1 MHNPKLSKKF
11 FIPLLFLICFLT
23 FLVVRTLTYSYFINR
38 RFRACTNTIFT
49 TDISGNPLN
58 LHYTLA
64 YPESSG
70 IKDYS
75 LSLGT
80 FDPTQLSGQK
90 ILLENRRTMINAFPA
105 RDLSPDNRLTQQI
118 LSLYYE
124 TQLLPA
130 RQYLLDEALSP
141 SLGTQAQLPILLAEY
156 TFRKEDDV
164 RNYLKLLAS
173 VDSYLESIL
182 SFEKLKAQNGTFMSD
197 ATADRIISQCS
208 AFIKDPDDNYLASV
222 FSEKIQSLSGIS
234 EQKKAAYQKLHNQIL
249 TGQVLPA
256 YQSLID
262 GLYLLKGSGKNPG
275 GLCQFAGGKAYYEYL
290 IKSSCGI
297 YDTVPE
303 IQSRLIHQFQ
313 TDLSLATKLMG
324 SSTATPTFAK
334 DVFLPISKAET
345 GTPSGIFSF
354 SAGLIDAASG
364 LSFTSTP
371 SAAETS
377 PEQIL
382 EDLQK
387 QIQTDFPAVPST
399 SYEVKYVH
407 PDLEEHLSPAF
418 YLTPPIDTLS
428 PNDIY
433 INRHANMSGLELYT
447 TLAHEGFP
455 GHLYQ
460 TITFASS
467 APDPVRYLPAMG
479 GYVEGW
485 ATYAESFAYTYY
497 QPDSTDG
504 QLAWLNRSLNL
515 CMMSLLDTVIHY
527 TGWNQE
533 RYAAF
538 LSQLGITDN
547 TIQKE
552 IYQVIVEDPANY
564 LKYYL
569 GYLQFLDLQQE
580 VRELA
585 GDAFHLHSFHQKV
598 LSAGPCQFPKNAI
611 LKPVIISSRNFSV
624 SDF

>member
-164 RNYLKLLAS
+164 RNYLKLLTS
-173 VDSYLESIL
+173 VNSYLESIL

-208 AFIKDPDDNYLASV
+208 TFIKDPDDNYLASV

-334 DVFLPISKAET
+334 DVFPPISKAET

-504 QLAWLNRSLNL
+504 QFAWLNRSLNL

-527 TGWNQE
+527 NGWNQE
-533 RYAAF
+533 RCATF

-598 LSAGPCQFPKNAI
+598 LSAGPCQFPI
-611 LKPVIISSRNFSV
+611 LKQWILTQYKT
-624 SDF
+624 

>member
-23 FLVVRTLTYSYFINR
+23 FLVVRTITYSYFINR

-164 RNYLKLLAS
+164 RNYLKLLTS

-334 DVFLPISKAET
+334 DVFLPISEAET

-371 SAAETS
+371 STAETS

-527 TGWNQE
+527 NGWNQE
-533 RYAAF
+533 RCATF

-598 LSAGPCQFPKNAI
+598 LSAGPCQFPI
-611 LKPVIISSRNFSV
+611 LKQWILTQYKT
-624 SDF
+624 

>member
-164 RNYLKLLAS
+164 RNYLKLLTS

-497 QPDSTDG
+497 RPDSTDG

-527 TGWNQE
+527 NSWNQE
-533 RYAAF
+533 RCATF

-580 VRELA
+580 VRKLA

-598 LSAGPCQFPKNAI
+598 LSAGPCQFPI
-611 LKPVIISSRNFSV
+611 LKQWILTQYKT
-624 SDF
+624 

>member
-164 RNYLKLLAS
+164 RNYLKLLTS

-249 TGQVLPA
+249 TGQLLPA

-324 SSTATPTFAK
+324 SSTATTTFAK
-334 DVFLPISKAET
+334 DVFLPISEAET

-354 SAGLIDAASG
+354 SAGLIDAASE

-371 SAAETS
+371 STAETS

-527 TGWNQE
+527 NGWNQE
-533 RYAAF
+533 RCATF

-580 VRELA
+580 VRKLA

-598 LSAGPCQFPKNAI
+598 LSAGPCQFPI
-611 LKPVIISSRNFSV
+611 LKQWILTQYKT
-624 SDF
+624 

>member
-164 RNYLKLLAS
+164 RNYLKLLTS

-197 ATADRIISQCS
+197 ATADRIISQCN

-527 TGWNQE
+527 NSWNQE
-533 RYAAF
+533 RCATF

-598 LSAGPCQFPKNAI
+598 LSAGPCQFPI
-611 LKPVIISSRNFSV
+611 LKQWILTQYKT
-624 SDF
+624 

>member
-164 RNYLKLLAS
+164 RNYLKLLTS

-208 AFIKDPDDNYLASV
+208 TFIKDPDDNYLASV

-334 DVFLPISKAET
+334 DVFLPISKAQT
-345 GTPSGIFSF
+345 GTLSGIFSF

-377 PEQIL
+377 LEQIL

-460 TITFASS
+460 TITVASS

-527 TGWNQE
+527 NGWNQE
-533 RYAAF
+533 RCATF

-598 LSAGPCQFPKNAI
+598 LSAGPCQFPI
-611 LKPVIISSRNFSV
+611 LKQWILTQYKT
-624 SDF
+624 

>member
-11 FIPLLFLICFLT
+11 FISLLFLICFLT

-164 RNYLKLLAS
+164 RNYLKLLTS

-313 TDLSLATKLMG
+313 TDLSLATKLTG

-345 GTPSGIFSF
+345 GTLSGIFSF

-527 TGWNQE
+527 NSWNQE
-533 RYAAF
+533 RCATF

-580 VRELA
+580 VRKLA

-598 LSAGPCQFPKNAI
+598 LSAGPCQFPI
-611 LKPVIISSRNFSV
+611 LKQWILTQYKT
-624 SDF
+624 

>member
-164 RNYLKLLAS
+164 RNYLKLLTS

-303 IQSRLIHQFQ
+303 IQSRLIHQ
-313 TDLSLATKLMG
+313 SH
-324 SSTATPTFAK
+324 
-334 DVFLPISKAET
+334 FLP
-345 GTPSGIFSF
+345 G
-354 SAGLIDAASG
+354 
-364 LSFTSTP
+364 
-371 SAAETS
+371 
-377 PEQIL
+377 
-382 EDLQK
+382 
-387 QIQTDFPAVPST
+387 
-399 SYEVKYVH
+399 
-407 PDLEEHLSPAF
+407 
-418 YLTPPIDTLS
+418 
-428 PNDIY
+428 
-433 INRHANMSGLELYT
+433 
-447 TLAHEGFP
+447 
-455 GHLYQ
+455 
-460 TITFASS
+460 
-467 APDPVRYLPAMG
+467 
-479 GYVEGW
+479 
-485 ATYAESFAYTYY
+485 
-497 QPDSTDG
+497 
-504 QLAWLNRSLNL
+504 
-515 CMMSLLDTVIHY
+515 
-527 TGWNQE
+527 
-533 RYAAF
+533 
-538 LSQLGITDN
+538 
-547 TIQKE
+547 
-552 IYQVIVEDPANY
+552 
-564 LKYYL
+564 
-569 GYLQFLDLQQE
+569 
-580 VRELA
+580 
-585 GDAFHLHSFHQKV
+585 
-598 LSAGPCQFPKNAI
+598 
-611 LKPVIISSRNFSV
+611 
-624 SDF
+624 

>member
-38 RFRACTNTIFT
+38 RFRSCTNTIFT

-80 FDPTQLSGQK
+80 FDPTQLSGQQ

-130 RQYLLDEALSP
+130 KQYLLDEALSP

-164 RNYLKLLAS
+164 RNYLKLLTS

-433 INRHANMSGLELYT
+433 INRHANMSDLELYT

-527 TGWNQE
+527 NSWNQE
-533 RYAAF
+533 RCATF

-598 LSAGPCQFPKNAI
+598 LSAGPCQFPI
-611 LKPVIISSRNFSV
+611 LKQWILTQYKT
-624 SDF
+624 

>member
-164 RNYLKLLAS
+164 RNYLKLLTS

-249 TGQVLPA
+249 TGQLLPA

-527 TGWNQE
+527 NSWNQE
-533 RYAAF
+533 RCATF

-598 LSAGPCQFPKNAI
+598 LSAGPCQFPI
-611 LKPVIISSRNFSV
+611 LKQWILTQYKT
-624 SDF
+624 

>member
-164 RNYLKLLAS
+164 RNYLKLLTS

-334 DVFLPISKAET
+334 DVFLPISKAQT
-345 GTPSGIFSF
+345 GTHSGIFSF

-527 TGWNQE
+527 NGWNQE
-533 RYAAF
+533 RCATF

-585 GDAFHLHSFHQKV
+585 GDAFLLHSFHQKV
-598 LSAGPCQFPKNAI
+598 LSAGPCQFPI
-611 LKPVIISSRNFSV
+611 LKQWILTQYKT
-624 SDF
+624 

>member
-164 RNYLKLLAS
+164 RNYLKLLTS

-256 YQSLID
+256 YQSLVD

-313 TDLSLATKLMG
+313 TNLSLATKLTG

-334 DVFLPISKAET
+334 DVFLPISEAET

-527 TGWNQE
+527 NGWNQE
-533 RYAAF
+533 RCATF

-598 LSAGPCQFPKNAI
+598 LSAGPCQFPI
-611 LKPVIISSRNFSV
+611 LKQWILTQYKT
-624 SDF
+624 

>member
-164 RNYLKLLAS
+164 RNYLKLLTS

-313 TDLSLATKLMG
+313 TDLSLATKLTG

-345 GTPSGIFSF
+345 GTLSGIFSF

-371 SAAETS
+371 STAETS

-382 EDLQK
+382 KDLQK
-387 QIQTDFPAVPST
+387 QIQADFPAVPST

-527 TGWNQE
+527 NSWNQE
-533 RYAAF
+533 RCATF

-598 LSAGPCQFPKNAI
+598 LSAGPCQFPI
-611 LKPVIISSRNFSV
+611 LKQWILTQYKT
-624 SDF
+624 

>member
-156 TFRKEDDV
+156 TFRKEGDV
-164 RNYLKLLAS
+164 RNYLKLLTS

-256 YQSLID
+256 YQSLI
-262 GLYLLKGSGKNPG
+262 
-275 GLCQFAGGKAYYEYL
+275 
-290 IKSSCGI
+290 KSSCGI

-313 TDLSLATKLMG
+313 TDLSPATKLMG

-334 DVFLPISKAET
+334 DVFLPISKAQT
-345 GTPSGIFSF
+345 GTHSGIFSF

-527 TGWNQE
+527 NGWNQE
-533 RYAAF
+533 RCATF

-585 GDAFHLHSFHQKV
+585 GDTFHLHSFHQKV
-598 LSAGPCQFPKNAI
+598 LSAGPCQFPI
-611 LKPVIISSRNFSV
+611 LKQWILTQYKT
-624 SDF
+624 

>member
-80 FDPTQLSGQK
+80 FDPSQLSGQK

-164 RNYLKLLAS
+164 RNYLKLLTS

-371 SAAETS
+371 SAETS

-527 TGWNQE
+527 NSWNQE
-533 RYAAF
+533 RCATF

-598 LSAGPCQFPKNAI
+598 LSAGPCQFPI
-611 LKPVIISSRNFSV
+611 LKQWILTQYKT
-624 SDF
+624 

>member
-23 FLVVRTLTYSYFINR
+23 FLVVRTITYSYFINR

-164 RNYLKLLAS
+164 RNYLKLLTS

-527 TGWNQE
+527 NGWNQE
-533 RYAAF
+533 RCATF

-598 LSAGPCQFPKNAI
+598 LSAGPCQFPI
-611 LKPVIISSRNFSV
+611 LKQWILTQYKT
-624 SDF
+624 

>member
-164 RNYLKLLAS
+164 RNYLKLLTS

-208 AFIKDPDDNYLASV
+208 TFIKDPDDNYLVSV
-222 FSEKIQSLSGIS
+222 FSEKIQPLSGIS

-249 TGQVLPA
+249 AGQVLPA

-275 GLCQFAGGKAYYEYL
+275 GLCQFAGGKVYYEYL

-364 LSFTSTP
+364 FSFTSTP

-527 TGWNQE
+527 NGWNQE
-533 RYAAF
+533 RCATF

-585 GDAFHLHSFHQKV
+585 GDTFHLHSFHQKV
-598 LSAGPCQFPKNAI
+598 LSAGPCQFPI
-611 LKPVIISSRNFSV
+611 LKQWILTQYKT
-624 SDF
+624 

>member
-164 RNYLKLLAS
+164 QNYLKLLTS

-208 AFIKDPDDNYLASV
+208 TFIKDPDDNYLASV
-222 FSEKIQSLSGIS
+222 SSEKIQSLSGIS
-234 EQKKAAYQKLHNQIL
+234 EPKKAAYQKLHNQIL

-262 GLYLLKGSGKNPG
+262 GLYLLKGSGRNPG

-334 DVFLPISKAET
+334 EVFLPISKAET

-527 TGWNQE
+527 NGWNQE
-533 RYAAF
+533 RCATF

-598 LSAGPCQFPKNAI
+598 LSAGPCQFPI
-611 LKPVIISSRNFSV
+611 LKQWILTQYKT
-624 SDF
+624 

>member
-130 RQYLLDEALSP
+130 RQYLLDETLSP

-164 RNYLKLLAS
+164 RNYLKLLTS

-527 TGWNQE
+527 NSWNQE
-533 RYAAF
+533 RCATF

-598 LSAGPCQFPKNAI
+598 LSAGPCQFPI
-611 LKPVIISSRNFSV
+611 LKQWILTQYKT
-624 SDF
+624 

>member
-164 RNYLKLLAS
+164 RNYLKLLTS

-297 YDTVPE
+297 YATVPE

-313 TDLSLATKLMG
+313 TDLSLATKLTG

-345 GTPSGIFSF
+345 GTLSGIFSF

-527 TGWNQE
+527 NGWNQE
-533 RYAAF
+533 RCATF

-598 LSAGPCQFPKNAI
+598 LSAGPCQFPI
-611 LKPVIISSRNFSV
+611 LKQWILTQYKT
-624 SDF
+624 

>member
-164 RNYLKLLAS
+164 RNYLKLLTS

-313 TDLSLATKLMG
+313 TDLSLATKLTG

-345 GTPSGIFSF
+345 GTLSGIFSF

-527 TGWNQE
+527 NSWNQE
-533 RYAAF
+533 RCATF

-598 LSAGPCQFPKNAI
+598 LSAGPCQFPI
-611 LKPVIISSRNFSV
+611 LKQWILTQYKT
-624 SDF
+624 

>member
-164 RNYLKLLAS
+164 RNYLKLLTS

-313 TDLSLATKLMG
+313 TDLSLATKLTG

-334 DVFLPISKAET
+334 DVFLPISEAET

-527 TGWNQE
+527 NGWNQE
-533 RYAAF
+533 RCATF

-598 LSAGPCQFPKNAI
+598 LSAGPCQFPI
-611 LKPVIISSRNFSV
+611 LKQWILTQYKT
-624 SDF
+624 

>member
-164 RNYLKLLAS
+164 RNYLKLLTS

-208 AFIKDPDDNYLASV
+208 TFIKDPDDNYLASV

-234 EQKKAAYQKLHNQIL
+234 EKKKAAYQKLHNQIL

-324 SSTATPTFAK
+324 SSTATPAFAK

-345 GTPSGIFSF
+345 GTLSGIFSF

-527 TGWNQE
+527 NGWNQE
-533 RYAAF
+533 RCATF

-598 LSAGPCQFPKNAI
+598 LSAGPCQFPI
-611 LKPVIISSRNFSV
+611 LKQWILTQYKT
-624 SDF
+624 

>member
-141 SLGTQAQLPILLAEY
+141 SLGIQAQLPILLAEY

-164 RNYLKLLAS
+164 RNYLKLLTS

-527 TGWNQE
+527 NSWNQE
-533 RYAAF
+533 RCATF

-598 LSAGPCQFPKNAI
+598 LSAGPCQFPI
-611 LKPVIISSRNFSV
+611 LKQWILTQYKT
-624 SDF
+624 

>member
-23 FLVVRTLTYSYFINR
+23 FLVVRTITYSYFINR

-70 IKDYS
+70 INDYS

-164 RNYLKLLAS
+164 RNYLKLLTS

-313 TDLSLATKLMG
+313 TDLSLATELTG

-345 GTPSGIFSF
+345 GTLSGIFSF

-515 CMMSLLDTVIHY
+515 CIMSLLDTIIHY
-527 TGWNQE
+527 NGWNQE
-533 RYAAF
+533 RCATF

-598 LSAGPCQFPKNAI
+598 LSAGPCQFPI
-611 LKPVIISSRNFSV
+611 LKQWILTQYKT
-624 SDF
+624 

>member
-164 RNYLKLLAS
+164 RNYLKLLTS

-334 DVFLPISKAET
+334 DVFLPISKAQT
-345 GTPSGIFSF
+345 GTHSGIFSF

-527 TGWNQE
+527 NGWNQE
-533 RYAAF
+533 RCATF

-585 GDAFHLHSFHQKV
+585 GDTFQLHSFHQKV
-598 LSAGPCQFPKNAI
+598 LSAGPCQFPI
-611 LKPVIISSRNFSV
+611 LKQWILTQYKT
-624 SDF
+624 

>member
-164 RNYLKLLAS
+164 RNYLKLLTS

-334 DVFLPISKAET
+334 DVFLPISEAET

-371 SAAETS
+371 STAETS

-515 CMMSLLDTVIHY
+515 CMMSFLDTVIHY
-527 TGWNQE
+527 NSWNQE
-533 RYAAF
+533 RCATF

-598 LSAGPCQFPKNAI
+598 LSAGPCQFPI
-611 LKPVIISSRNFSV
+611 LKQWILTQYKT
-624 SDF
+624 

>member
-164 RNYLKLLAS
+164 RNYLKLLTS

-407 PDLEEHLSPAF
+407 PDLDEHLSPAF

-527 TGWNQE
+527 NSWNQE
-533 RYAAF
+533 RCATF

-598 LSAGPCQFPKNAI
+598 LSAGPCQFPI
-611 LKPVIISSRNFSV
+611 LKQWILTQYKT
-624 SDF
+624 

>member
-164 RNYLKLLAS
+164 RNYLKLLTS

-249 TGQVLPA
+249 TAQVLPA

-275 GLCQFAGGKAYYEYL
+275 GLCQFTGGKAYYEYL

-334 DVFLPISKAET
+334 DVFLPISEAET

-371 SAAETS
+371 SSAETS

-527 TGWNQE
+527 NGWNQE
-533 RYAAF
+533 RCATF

-598 LSAGPCQFPKNAI
+598 LSAGPCQFPI
-611 LKPVIISSRNFSV
+611 LKQWILTQYKT
-624 SDF
+624 

>member
-164 RNYLKLLAS
+164 RNYLKLLTS

-197 ATADRIISQCS
+197 ATADRIIRQCS

-527 TGWNQE
+527 NSWNQE
-533 RYAAF
+533 RCATF

-598 LSAGPCQFPKNAI
+598 LSAGPCQFPI
-611 LKPVIISSRNFSV
+611 LKQWILTQYKT
-624 SDF
+624 

>member
-164 RNYLKLLAS
+164 RNYLKLLTS

-249 TGQVLPA
+249 TGQLLPA

-313 TDLSLATKLMG
+313 TDLSLATKLTG

-345 GTPSGIFSF
+345 GTLSGIFSF

-527 TGWNQE
+527 NSWNQE
-533 RYAAF
+533 RCATF

-598 LSAGPCQFPKNAI
+598 LSAGPCQFPI
-611 LKPVIISSRNFSV
+611 LKQWILTQYKT
-624 SDF
+624 

>member
-130 RQYLLDEALSP
+130 KQYLLDEALSP

-164 RNYLKLLAS
+164 RNYLKLLTS

-527 TGWNQE
+527 NSWNQE
-533 RYAAF
+533 RCATF

-598 LSAGPCQFPKNAI
+598 LSAGPCQFPI
-611 LKPVIISSRNFSV
+611 LKQWILTQYKT
-624 SDF
+624 

>member
-38 RFRACTNTIFT
+38 RFRACTNTLFT

-164 RNYLKLLAS
+164 RNYLKLLTS
-173 VDSYLESIL
+173 VNSYLESIL

-334 DVFLPISKAET
+334 DVFPPISKAET

-387 QIQTDFPAVPST
+387 QIQTDFPAVPFT

-504 QLAWLNRSLNL
+504 QFAWLNRSLNL
-515 CMMSLLDTVIHY
+515 CMMSLLDTVVHY
-527 TGWNQE
+527 NGWNQE
-533 RYAAF
+533 RCATF

-585 GDAFHLHSFHQKV
+585 GDTFHLHSFHQKV
-598 LSAGPCQFPKNAI
+598 LSAGPCQFPI
-611 LKPVIISSRNFSV
+611 LKQWILTQYKT
-624 SDF
+624 

>member
-164 RNYLKLLAS
+164 RNYLKLLTS

-297 YDTVPE
+297 YATVPE

-313 TDLSLATKLMG
+313 TDLSLATKLTG

-345 GTPSGIFSF
+345 GTLSGIFSF

-527 TGWNQE
+527 NGWNQE
-533 RYAAF
+533 RCATF

-547 TIQKE
+547 TIQEE

-598 LSAGPCQFPKNAI
+598 LSAGPCQFPI
-611 LKPVIISSRNFSV
+611 LKQWILTQYKT
-624 SDF
+624 

>member
-1 MHNPKLSKKF
+1 MHTSKLSKKI
-11 FIPLLFLICFLT
+11 FIPLLILICFLT
-23 FLVVRTLTYSYFINR
+23 FLTVRVLTYSYFINR

-49 TDISGNPLN
+49 ADVSSNPLN

-64 YPESSG
+64 YPESAG

-80 FDPTQLSGQK
+80 FDPTQLSAQK
-90 ILLENRRTMINAFPA
+90 ILLENRRTLINSFPTE
-105 RDLSPDNRLTQQI
+105 DLSPDNQLTQQI

-130 RQYLLDEALSP
+130 NQYLLDETLSP
-141 SLGTQAQLPILLAEY
+141 SLGTQAQLPVLLAEY
-156 TFRKEDDV
+156 TFRNEDDV
-164 RNYLKLLAS
+164 QNYLKILTS
-173 VDSYLESIL
+173 VDTYFESIL
-182 SFEKLKAQNGTFMSD
+182 TFEKLKSQNGTFMSD
-197 ATADRIISQCS
+197 TTIDRIISQCS
-208 AFIKDPDDNYLASV
+208 AFIQNPEENYLDSV

-234 EQKKAAYQKLHNQIL
+234 EQKKAAYQKLHHQIL

-262 GLYLLKGSGKNPG
+262 GLSLLKGSGKNPG
-275 GLCQFAGGKAYYEYL
+275 GLCQFTGGSAYYEYL
-290 IKSSCGI
+290 IKSSCGV

-303 IQSRLIHQFQ
+303 IQSRLLRQFQ
-313 TDLSLATKLMG
+313 TDLSATSQLMG
-324 SSTATPTFAK
+324 NKTATQAFASE
-334 DVFLPISKAET
+334 VFLPIIDDAQTDNTISKT
-345 GTPSGIFSF
+345 FTF
-354 SAGLIDAASG
+354 SAGLIDTASG

-371 SAAETS
+371 ASTENS

-382 EDLQK
+382 QALQK
-387 QIQTDFPAVPST
+387 QIQNDFPDAPST
-399 SYEVKYVH
+399 SYDIKYVH

-433 INRHANMSGLELYT
+433 INRHANMNGLELYT

-460 TITFASS
+460 TITYAASS
-467 APDPVRYLPAMG
+467 PDPVRHLLPMG

-485 ATYAESFAYTYY
+485 ATYAESFAYRYY
-497 QPDSTDG
+497 QPENTNG

-515 CMMSLLDTVIHY
+515 CIMSLLDTGIHY
-527 TGWNQE
+527 NGWNQA
-533 RYAAF
+533 RCATF
-538 LSQLGITDN
+538 LSQLGITD
-547 TIQKE
+547 TAIQQE

-569 GYLQFLDLQQE
+569 GYLQFLDLQQQI
-580 VRELA
+580 RELT
-585 GDAFHLHSFHQKV
+585 GDTFDLREFHQKV
-598 LSAGPCQFPKNAI
+598 LSAGPCQFPVLSQWI
-611 LKPVIISSRNFSV
+611 TSQYTV
-624 SDF
+624 

>member
-164 RNYLKLLAS
+164 RNYLKLLTS

-313 TDLSLATKLMG
+313 TDLSLATKLTG

-345 GTPSGIFSF
+345 GTLSGIFSF

-527 TGWNQE
+527 NGWNQE
-533 RYAAF
+533 RCATF

-598 LSAGPCQFPKNAI
+598 LSAGPCQFPI
-611 LKPVIISSRNFSV
+611 LKQWILTQYKT
-624 SDF
+624 

>member
-156 TFRKEDDV
+156 TFRKEDDI
-164 RNYLKLLAS
+164 RNYLKLLTS

-208 AFIKDPDDNYLASV
+208 TFIKDPDDNYLASV

-527 TGWNQE
+527 NGWNQE
-533 RYAAF
+533 RCATF

-598 LSAGPCQFPKNAI
+598 LSAGPCQFPI
-611 LKPVIISSRNFSV
+611 LKQWILTQYKT
-624 SDF
+624 

>member
-164 RNYLKLLAS
+164 RNYLKLLTS

-182 SFEKLKAQNGTFMSD
+182 SFEKLKAQTGTFMSD

-208 AFIKDPDDNYLASV
+208 TFIKDPDDNYLASV

-527 TGWNQE
+527 NGWNQE
-533 RYAAF
+533 RCATF

-585 GDAFHLHSFHQKV
+585 GDAFHFHSFHQKV
-598 LSAGPCQFPKNAI
+598 LSAGPCQFPI
-611 LKPVIISSRNFSV
+611 LKQWILTQYKT
-624 SDF
+624 

>member
-164 RNYLKLLAS
+164 WNYLKLLTS

-313 TDLSLATKLMG
+313 TDLSLATKLTG

-334 DVFLPISKAET
+334 DVFLPISEAET

-515 CMMSLLDTVIHY
+515 CMMSLLDTIIHY
-527 TGWNQE
+527 NGWNQE
-533 RYAAF
+533 RCATF

-598 LSAGPCQFPKNAI
+598 LSAGPCQFPI
-611 LKPVIISSRNFSV
+611 LKQWILTQYKT
-624 SDF
+624 